1 MGWDSQGSASRWP
14 FSDGNGILLYTG
26 RSVFSVRPDF
36 CDDILRDRGSPPGT
50 IALSSNLWAWGLL
63 MSALEESCQEV
74 LLAWTPSVV
83 FLFIVLLRDWLYRR
97 RRGIGD

>member
-1 MGWDSQGSASRWP
+1 
-14 FSDGNGILLYTG
+14 
-26 RSVFSVRPDF
+26 
-36 CDDILRDRGSPPGT
+36 
-50 IALSSNLWAWGLL
+50 

-97 RRGIGD
+97 RRASVTDDRETAR

>member
-1 MGWDSQGSASRWP
+1 VDVGG
-14 FSDGNGILLYTG
+14 F
-26 RSVFSVRPDF
+26 
-36 CDDILRDRGSPPGT
+36 
-50 IALSSNLWAWGLL
+50 L
-63 MSALEESCQEV
+63 MSELEESVQEM